1 MSSEEYARFAEASYD
16 MLGSA
21 SKQDRVE
28 GINQK
33 ISDTGFKV
41 MELKTNLKV
50 NNFGHL

>member
-28 GINQK
+28 GIYVFH
-33 ISDTGFKV
+33 DL
-41 MELKTNLKV
+41 M
-50 NNFGHL
+50 